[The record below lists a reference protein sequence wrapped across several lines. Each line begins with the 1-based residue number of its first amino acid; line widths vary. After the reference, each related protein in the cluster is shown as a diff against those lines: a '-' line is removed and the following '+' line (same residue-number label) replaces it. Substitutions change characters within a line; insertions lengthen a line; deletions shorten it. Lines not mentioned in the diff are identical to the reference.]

1 MKCIFCGNL
10 ENKVV
15 DSRYL
20 KDGSIRRR
28 RQCLTCGKRF
38 TTYETVEN
46 NPMVVTNVNNERE
59 PFKVE
64 KLKESIVYATYC
76 TDLAV
81 SVDDIVARIE
91 NQLFALQ
98 KQEISTQDIV
108 RVALDVLLEVNS
120 MACLVYFT
128 QHTDCNN
135 FDGVRRFINR

>member
-1 MKCIFCGNL
+1 MKCIFCGNS
-10 ENKVV
+10 ESKVV

-20 KDGSIRRR
+20 KDSSIRRR
-28 RQCLTCGKRF
+28 RECLACGKRF

-46 NPMVVTNVNNERE
+46 NPMVVTNVDNVRE

-76 TDLAV
+76 ADISIPVEQIV
-81 SVDDIVARIE
+81 SKIE

-98 KQEISTQDIV
+98 KQEISTKDIV
-108 RVALDVLLEVNS
+108 QVALDVLLEVNS

-135 FDGVRRFINR
+135 FDGVRKFINR

>member
-10 ENKVV
+10 DSKVV

-64 KLKESIVYATYC
+64 KLRESIVYATYC

-81 SVDDIVARIE
+81 SVDEIVNKIE

-128 QHTDCNN
+128 QHTDCTN